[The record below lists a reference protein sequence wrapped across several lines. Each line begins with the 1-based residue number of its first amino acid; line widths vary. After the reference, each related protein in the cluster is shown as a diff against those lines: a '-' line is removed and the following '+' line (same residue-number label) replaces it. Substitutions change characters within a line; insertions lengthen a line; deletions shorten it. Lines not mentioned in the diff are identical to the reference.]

1 MQLSGRESLVNTIFL
16 TAIRFLKYT
25 VWRNY
30 RVQKYLRRKNMTS
43 ALLLLWALTG
53 GALSTWLMM
62 HIWLPDPP
70 PDIVGRFFG
79 VLIAGI
85 VGGVAAGYV
94 VHIAGGLEH
103 MPGIVAAAAG
113 GLILSGV
120 VAAFIGAGRGGG
132 RAS

>member
-1 MQLSGRESLVNTIFL
+1 
-16 TAIRFLKYT
+16 
-25 VWRNY
+25 
-30 RVQKYLRRKNMTS
+30 MTL

-70 PDIVGRFFG
+70 PNIAGRFFG

-85 VGGVAAGYV
+85 AGGVVAGYL
-94 VHIAGGLEH
+94 VHGGEASSNP
-103 MPGIVAAAAG
+103 MAGIVAAAAG

-120 VAAFIGAGRGGG
+120 VAVLGGRGGAA
-132 RAS
+132 R

>member
-1 MQLSGRESLVNTIFL
+1 VNIIFL
-16 TAIRFLKYT
+16 TDSGSLKYT
-25 VWRNY
+25 VRHRLQNSGIS
-30 RVQKYLRRKNMTS
+30 KEENMTA

-70 PDIVGRFFG
+70 PNIVVRFFG

-85 VGGVAAGYV
+85 VGGVVAGYLV
-94 VHIAGGLEH
+94 SGAEASSNHI
-103 MPGIVAAAAG
+103 PGIVAAAAG

-120 VAAFIGAGRGGG
+120 VAVLGGGRGGAA
-132 RAS
+132 R

>member
-1 MQLSGRESLVNTIFL
+1 
-16 TAIRFLKYT
+16 
-25 VWRNY
+25 
-30 RVQKYLRRKNMTS
+30 MTL

-70 PDIVGRFFG
+70 PNIAGRFFG

-85 VGGVAAGYV
+85 AGGVAAGYLV
-94 VHIAGGLEH
+94 RGAEASSNP

-120 VAAFIGAGRGGG
+120 VAVLAGGRGGAA
-132 RAS
+132 R